1 MLFDS
6 HAHMDVEEFAED
18 RDELLERIHA
28 DKISY
33 VVNPGVDLETST
45 GAIEL
50 AQKYDWIYAAVG
62 YYPQETCFMDEQM
75 LAVIEELAKKP
86 KVVAI
91 GEIGLDYYWD
101 RTPHDVQQRCS

>member
-50 AQKYDWIYAAVG
+50 AQK
-62 YYPQETCFMDEQM
+62 
-75 LAVIEELAKKP
+75 
-86 KVVAI
+86 
-91 GEIGLDYYWD
+91 LDI
-101 RTPHDVQQRCS
+101 RRCGILSAGNVFYG